1 METVDRVRS
10 WSLFRAGRNFW
21 GRNDRAASESL
32 GLIMARA
39 GFWGEQGLLHRWLQI
54 RFQIEISIWE
64 MARKVAPPWRHGL
77 ENWLDGHEDTFQR
90 GRLSSGCQWSPQCS
104 VGRSPGAVRPC
115 LLCEFRRCTGFV
127 AGPIRVPGAPLP
139 LLGFASMSFLLQRRR
154 RLLTSLCAVAL
165 SLICAAT
172 SSAQSGGVARKDAS
186 VAVDGVLKQ
195 VFRSQRPGRYDYIAQ
210 IEVARAELRKR
221 LDANAKVAVPVP
233 GDVIYVH
240 LTQKLDNAGRVI
252 AADSHAGLPAEG
264 SELKVYLA
272 PRAAGG
278 WEGAYPDWV
287 DVVKGDQAGTADLF
301 PPEPTA
307 VNQTGGGGLGLKA
320 DVLKVQGRVVLR
332 VTAVERGSPAQEAGI
347 EVGDVIAGAN
357 GGELT
362 GADQLDKLTAAG
374 KPFSVIIVDVNSGKP
389 VQVDVNPGRAA
400 APASAPT
407 PDKPAPTPTPA
418 PQQKVSLGLSAEEVR
433 LGNRSALKVTRVTPD
448 GLGAK
453 AGVEVGDVI
462 VAANGVPTTGPEQLV
477 SALRKSSSKLVL
489 TIRDS
494 RTNKDVDV
502 EIPLGAGKPERP
514 APTNAGVP
522 VPGTNPNA
530 LGVVT
535 ELAFHEN
542 EFAVSISEVADGS
555 PAAKAGLKPGLLI
568 TEANGKPVLHPN
580 ELNDA
585 VRNSGGRLKLTVVE
599 PNSGRS
605 ASLNLDLR

>member
-1 METVDRVRS
+1 
-10 WSLFRAGRNFW
+10 L
-21 GRNDRAASESL
+21 
-32 GLIMARA
+32 
-39 GFWGEQGLLHRWLQI
+39 
-54 RFQIEISIWE
+54 
-64 MARKVAPPWRHGL
+64 
-77 ENWLDGHEDTFQR
+77 
-90 GRLSSGCQWSPQCS
+90 
-104 VGRSPGAVRPC
+104 
-115 LLCEFRRCTGFV
+115 
-127 AGPIRVPGAPLP
+127 
-139 LLGFASMSFLLQRRR
+139 
-154 RLLTSLCAVAL
+154 AL
-165 SLICAAT
+165 SLVCVAD
-172 SSAQSGGVARKDAS
+172 SFAQSGGVARKDAS

-210 IEVARAELRKR
+210 VEVARAELRKR

-264 SELKVYLA
+264 ADVKVYLA

-287 DVVKGDQAGTADLF
+287 DVVKGEQGGTTDLF

-320 DVLKVQGRVVLR
+320 DVLKVQGRIVLR

-362 GADQLDKLTAAG
+362 SADQLDKLAAAG

-389 VQVDVNPGRAA
+389 VQVDVTPGRAA
-400 APASAPT
+400 APAPT
-407 PDKPAPTPTPA
+407 PDKPAPSTTPAPA

-462 VAANGVPTTGPEQLV
+462 VAANGIPTTGPEQLV
-477 SALRKSSSKLVL
+477 SALRKSSSELVL

-502 EIPLGAGKPERP
+502 KIPLGPARADRP
-514 APTNAGVP
+514 APANPGVP

-542 EFAVSISEVADGS
+542 EFAVSISEVAPGS
-555 PAAKAGLKPGLLI
+555 PADKAGLKPGLLI

-605 ASLNLDLR
+605 ANLNLDLR

>member
-1 METVDRVRS
+1 
-10 WSLFRAGRNFW
+10 
-21 GRNDRAASESL
+21 
-32 GLIMARA
+32 
-39 GFWGEQGLLHRWLQI
+39 
-54 RFQIEISIWE
+54 
-64 MARKVAPPWRHGL
+64 
-77 ENWLDGHEDTFQR
+77 
-90 GRLSSGCQWSPQCS
+90 
-104 VGRSPGAVRPC
+104 
-115 LLCEFRRCTGFV
+115 
-127 AGPIRVPGAPLP
+127 
-139 LLGFASMSFLLQRRR
+139 MSFLSQMRRP
-154 RLLTSLCAVAL
+154 LLSSLCAVGL
-165 SLICAAT
+165 TLICAGT

-195 VFRSQRPGRYDYIAQ
+195 VFRSQRPGRYDYVAQ

-240 LTQKLDNAGRVI
+240 LSQKLDNAGRVI

-264 SELKVYLA
+264 SEVKVFLA

-287 DVVKGDQAGTADLF
+287 DVVKGDQAGTSDLF

-320 DVLKVQGRVVLR
+320 DVLKVQGRIVLR

-362 GADQLDKLTAAG
+362 SADQLDKLTAAG

-400 APASAPT
+400 APAT
-407 PDKPAPTPTPA
+407 TTDKPATPTTPNTPA

-433 LGNRSALKVTRVTPD
+433 LGNRSALKVTRVSPD

-462 VAANGVPTTGPEQLV
+462 VAANGIPTTGPEQLV
-477 SALRKSSSKLVL
+477 SALRKSSSELVL

-502 EIPLGAGKPERP
+502 KIPLGPARAERP
-514 APTNAGVP
+514 APANTGVP

-542 EFAVSISEVADGS
+542 EFAVSITEVADGS

-605 ASLNLDLR
+605 ANVNLDLR

>member
-1 METVDRVRS
+1 MNCLSRVLRPG
-10 WSLFRAGRNFW
+10 L
-21 GRNDRAASESL
+21 AAL
-32 GLIMARA
+32 
-39 GFWGEQGLLHRWLQI
+39 W
-54 RFQIEISIWE
+54 
-64 MARKVAPPWRHGL
+64 
-77 ENWLDGHEDTFQR
+77 
-90 GRLSSGCQWSPQCS
+90 
-104 VGRSPGAVRPC
+104 
-115 LLCEFRRCTGFV
+115 
-127 AGPIRVPGAPLP
+127 
-139 LLGFASMSFLLQRRR
+139 
-154 RLLTSLCAVAL
+154 AVAL
-165 SLICAAT
+165 LLPGTLAW
-172 SSAQSGGVARKDAS
+172 AQTGGVARKDAS

-210 IEVARAELRKR
+210 VEVARAELRKR

-264 SELKVYLA
+264 SEVKVYLA

-287 DVVKGDQAGTADLF
+287 DVVKGDQGGASELF

-320 DVLKVQGRVVLR
+320 DVLKVQGRIVLR
-332 VTAVERGSPAQEAGI
+332 VTAVERGSPAQEAGL

-362 GADQLDKLTAAG
+362 GADQLDKLAAAG

-389 VQVDVNPGRAA
+389 VQVDVNPGRAV
-400 APASAPT
+400 APAPT
-407 PDKPAPTPTPA
+407 PDKPANTTPAPAPAPA

-433 LGNRSALKVTRVTPD
+433 LGNRSALKVTRVAPD

-462 VAANGVPTTGPEQLV
+462 VSANGIPTTGPEQLV
-477 SALRKSSSKLVL
+477 SALKKSGSELVL

-502 EIPLGAGKPERP
+502 KIPLGAGRPERP
-514 APTNAGVP
+514 APANTGVP
-522 VPGTNPNA
+522 IPGTNPNA

-542 EFAVSISEVADGS
+542 EFAVKIVEVADGS
-555 PAAKAGLKPGLLI
+555 AAAKAGLKPGLLI

-605 ASLNLDLR
+605 ANLNLDLR

>member
-1 METVDRVRS
+1 MNCLSRVLRPA
-10 WSLFRAGRNFW
+10 L
-21 GRNDRAASESL
+21 AAL
-32 GLIMARA
+32 
-39 GFWGEQGLLHRWLQI
+39 W
-54 RFQIEISIWE
+54 
-64 MARKVAPPWRHGL
+64 
-77 ENWLDGHEDTFQR
+77 
-90 GRLSSGCQWSPQCS
+90 
-104 VGRSPGAVRPC
+104 
-115 LLCEFRRCTGFV
+115 
-127 AGPIRVPGAPLP
+127 
-139 LLGFASMSFLLQRRR
+139 
-154 RLLTSLCAVAL
+154 AVAL
-165 SLICAAT
+165 LLPG
-172 SSAQSGGVARKDAS
+172 SSAWAQTGGVARKDAS

-195 VFRSQRPGRYDYIAQ
+195 VFRSQRPGRYDYVAQ
-210 IEVARAELRKR
+210 VEVARAELRKR

-264 SELKVYLA
+264 AEVKVYLA

-287 DVVKGDQAGTADLF
+287 DVVKGDQGGAGDLF

-320 DVLKVQGRVVLR
+320 DVLKVQGRIVLR
-332 VTAVERGSPAQEAGI
+332 VTAVERGSPAQEAGL

-357 GGELT
+357 GAELT
-362 GADQLDKLTAAG
+362 SADQLDKLAAAG

-389 VQVDVNPGRAA
+389 VQVDVTPGRAA
-400 APASAPT
+400 APAPT
-407 PDKPAPTPTPA
+407 TDKPATPA
-418 PQQKVSLGLSAEEVR
+418 PAPNTAPAPAPPQKVSLGLSAEEVR
-433 LGNRSALKVTRVTPD
+433 LGNRSALKVTRVAPD

-462 VAANGVPTTGPEQLV
+462 VSANGIPTTGPEQLV
-477 SALRKSSSKLVL
+477 SALKKSGSELVL

-502 EIPLGAGKPERP
+502 KIPLGAGRPERP
-514 APTNAGVP
+514 APANTGVP
-522 VPGTNPNA
+522 IPGGNPNG

-542 EFAVSISEVADGS
+542 EFAVKIVEVADGS
-555 PAAKAGLKPGLLI
+555 AAAKAGLKPGLLI
-568 TEANGKPVLHPN
+568 TEANGKQVLHPN

-605 ASLNLDLR
+605 ANLNLDLR

>member
-1 METVDRVRS
+1 VFV
-10 WSLFRAGRNFW
+10 
-21 GRNDRAASESL
+21 
-32 GLIMARA
+32 
-39 GFWGEQGLLHRWLQI
+39 
-54 RFQIEISIWE
+54 
-64 MARKVAPPWRHGL
+64 
-77 ENWLDGHEDTFQR
+77 
-90 GRLSSGCQWSPQCS
+90 SP
-104 VGRSPGAVRPC
+104 V
-115 LLCEFRRCTGFV
+115 
-127 AGPIRVPGAPLP
+127 
-139 LLGFASMSFLLQRRR
+139 
-154 RLLTSLCAVAL
+154 
-165 SLICAAT
+165 
-172 SSAQSGGVARKDAS
+172 SAQSGGVARKDAS

-210 IEVARAELRKR
+210 IEVGRAELRKR

-240 LTQKLDNAGRVI
+240 LAQKLDNAGRVI

-264 SELKVYLA
+264 SEVKVYLA

-287 DVVKGDQAGTADLF
+287 DVVKGDQGGAADLF

-320 DVLKVQGRVVLR
+320 DVLKVQGRIVLR

-362 GADQLDKLTAAG
+362 GADQLDKLAAAG

-389 VQVDVNPGRAA
+389 VQVDVNPSRAA
-400 APASAPT
+400 APAAT
-407 PDKPAPTPTPA
+407 TDKPATTPNTPAPAPA

-462 VAANGVPTTGPEQLV
+462 VAANGIPTTGPEQLV

-502 EIPLGAGKPERP
+502 EIPLGPARPNAP
-514 APTNAGVP
+514 APANTGVP

-542 EFAVSISEVADGS
+542 EFAVSITEVADGS

-605 ASLNLDLR
+605 ANVNLDLR

>member
-1 METVDRVRS
+1 M
-10 WSLFRAGRNFW
+10 N
-21 GRNDRAASESL
+21 
-32 GLIMARA
+32 
-39 GFWGEQGLLHRWLQI
+39 
-54 RFQIEISIWE
+54 
-64 MARKVAPPWRHGL
+64 
-77 ENWLDGHEDTFQR
+77 
-90 GRLSSGCQWSPQCS
+90 
-104 VGRSPGAVRPC
+104 
-115 LLCEFRRCTGFV
+115 
-127 AGPIRVPGAPLP
+127 
-139 LLGFASMSFLLQRRR
+139 FLLQRRR
-154 RLLTSLCAVAL
+154 PLLRSLCAVAL
-165 SLICAAT
+165 SLSVAAT
-172 SSAQSGGVARKDAS
+172 GLAQSGGVARKDAS

-195 VFRSQRPGRYDYIAQ
+195 VFRSQRPGRYDYVAQ

-252 AADSHAGLPAEG
+252 AADSHSGLPAEG
-264 SELKVYLA
+264 AEVKVYLA

-287 DVVKGDQAGTADLF
+287 DVVKGDQPGTTDLF

-320 DVLKVQGRVVLR
+320 DVLKVQGRIVLR

-362 GADQLDKLTAAG
+362 GADQLDKLAAAG

-400 APASAPT
+400 APAAT
-407 PDKPAPTPTPA
+407 TDKPATTTTTPAPA

-433 LGNRSALKVTRVTPD
+433 LGNRSALKVTRVSPD

-462 VAANGVPTTGPEQLV
+462 VAANGIPTTGPEQLV

-522 VPGTNPNA
+522 VPGTNPNS

-542 EFAVSISEVADGS
+542 EFAVSISEVAPGS
-555 PAAKAGLKPGLLI
+555 PADKAGLKPGLLI

-605 ASLNLDLR
+605 ANLNLDLR